1 MKVSG
6 TGGVGQ
12 AGGASRTSQAAG
24 ASGFRLP
31 GVGETAG
38 PAQTGGVATASAV
51 MGVEALLTL
60 QDVGS
65 PTERKRRAVGRAG
78 RILDVLD
85 EMRIALLG
93 GELSGESLTR
103 LQLAI
108 RDQRAGTDDP
118 RLEGLLDEIETR
130 AAVEIAKLEQA
141 KAQGRDA
148 AREHGHA
155 A

>member
-6 TGGVGQ
+6 SGGVGQ
-12 AGGASRTSQAAG
+12 AGGASRGSSSSAAP
-24 ASGFRLP
+24 GFRLP
-31 GVGETAG
+31 AASGSEGL
-38 PAQTGGVATASAV
+38 AQAGGVATTNAV
-51 MGVEALLTL
+51 MGIEAMLAL
-60 QDVGS
+60 QDVGT

-93 GELSGESLTR
+93 GDLSGESLTR

-108 RDQRAGTDDP
+108 RDQRAATDDP

-130 AAVEIAKLEQA
+130 AAVEVAKLEQA
-141 KAQGRDA
+141 KAEAKLGAGEAGRA
-148 AREHGHA
+148 A
-155 A
+155 